1 MCNGRGWCNCGQC
14 SCFSPYFGTY
24 CELCSGSEVCVQG
37 TCGISGPNGVCT
49 ECVVKLLEVFYTN
62 NVTVDELWTEEFVEA
77 VIKNGTLP
85 KESHLIELNEDKA
98 IRLPNSF
105 SEECR
110 NSTCPALII
119 INQTQVMDYKIQG
132 GAIATSLLFYILIFL
147 LFV

>member
-1 MCNGRGWCNCGQC
+1 M
-14 SCFSPYFGTY
+14 
-24 CELCSGSEVCVQG
+24 
-37 TCGISGPNGVCT
+37 
-49 ECVVKLLEVFYTN
+49 VKLLEVFYTN